1 MQMKRGETSRRD
13 RERGAAERR
22 VRGGEEAEGWPGEE
36 EEGGKVNER
45 VLGGGIFLY
54 YYKKT

>member
-36 EEGGKVNER
+36 EEGGKINER
-45 VLGGGIFLY
+45 VLGEGDFFI
-54 YYKKT
+54 